1 MTQVPSS
8 DHTEDCPRY
17 EDQEMFTPC
26 MIGQL
31 EAHFLKIMVQLT
43 DAKRILDV
51 GTFTGPPI
59 HPPVHPSIHPSIH
72 SSSPF
77 IHPPIHPPIHLSI
90 HPSIHPV
97 IHLGHSSIHPPIHP
111 SIHPCIPYLFD

>member
-31 EAHFLKIMVQLT
+31 EAHFLKMMVQLT

-59 HPPVHPSIHPSIH
+59 HPPVHPSIHASIH
-72 SSSPF
+72 SFFRSFVHSFILF
-77 IHPPIHPPIHLSI
+77 IHHFIHGII
-90 HPSIHPV
+90 
-97 IHLGHSSIHPPIHP
+97 HSS
-111 SIHPCIPYLFD
+111 FF

>member
-1 MTQVPSS
+1 MMTQVPSS

-31 EAHFLKIMVQLT
+31 EAHFLKMMVQLT

-72 SSSPF
+72 SLVCLLVHF
-77 IHPPIHPPIHLSI
+77 
-90 HPSIHPV
+90 V
-97 IHLGHSSIHPPIHP
+97 HSLIIFFANVEACYSN
-111 SIHPCIPYLFD
+111 CNFLCFLEG